1 MKSPGY
7 SILGWIVW
15 QIGTRVAKRKVTQNR
30 SKLGAVGLVG
40 LVLIGGLAAARDSGP
55 DAVKKQ
61 R

>member
-1 MKSPGY
+1 MKSSGY
-7 SILGWIVW
+7 STLGWVVW
-15 QIGTRVAKRKVTQNR
+15 QIGTRVAKRKVTHNR